1 MPASL
6 HERAPVKL
14 LAVKVELLQLL
25 TTAKV
30 GGEGIESGAA
40 VMELLLALT
49 QPFTVCVAVYVPD
62 VTVLGF
68 GNTPSLQVKVPLT
81 PFAVIVEFPQLFTTD
96 KVGAAGTANGEAV
109 TELLF
114 ALVQPAKVCE
124 TV

>member
-1 MPASL
+1 LPASL

-49 QPFTVCVAVYVPD
+49 QPFTVRVTVYVPE

-68 GNTPSLQVKVPLT
+68 PLPASLQVKKPPVPL
-81 PFAVIVEFPQLFTTD
+81 AVIVEFPQLFTTD
-96 KVGAAGTANGEAV
+96 KVGAAGTANGVAV

-114 ALVQPAKVCE
+114 ALTQPFNV
-124 TV
+124 